1 VLSRAG
7 FGNAT
12 ARAAAPFG
20 WVAAAAFAFEYYG
33 VYGDYGTLAGPTAAS
48 IRVELNRAR
57 LQSRISIACA
67 CAPSCVRACVRAGG
81 RAAMTA
87 WPWSAGGS
95 GFVAEFGPD
104 GVEAAAQLG
113 SLQAL
118 GWLDSQTI
126 ALIVDVPL

>member
-7 FGNAT
+7 YGNAT

-33 VYGDYGTLAGPTAAS
+33 VYGDYGTHAGRPHGC
-48 IRVELNRAR
+48 IRVGARGCSHEHRSRAR
-57 LQSRISIACA
+57 ANHPA
-67 CAPSCVRACVRAGG
+67 CVRACGDDCLA
-81 RAAMTA
+81 
-87 WPWSAGGS
+87 WSAGGS

-104 GVEAAAQLG
+104 GLEAAAQLDR
-113 SLQAL
+113 LQAL